1 MASWLNQRNAAMG
14 GILAM
19 VLLVV
24 GYFMTGQPP
33 KFGASGASL
42 MSYYNDH
49 HRSLVI
55 AMILTGIAIPLY
67 LWFVAYLS
75 TAVGGA
81 QGTAVAL
88 GGLLIAACA
97 ATGDI
102 LNLAI
107 VKGVKL
113 GDDLGALRLVY
124 QASTLSYTR
133 LFWAGLAVAVPLAF
147 AASRGA
153 LKSWVAGVAL
163 VQAVLYVLGGF
174 SLKSTGFF
182 SPTGG
187 MALIA
192 FLAFFVGTAVIAF
205 GLWQSEPATADATA
219 VAPTPV

>member
-24 GYFMTGQPP
+24 GYLMTGQPP
-33 KFGASGASL
+33 KFDASGASVV
-42 MSYYNDH
+42 SYYNDH
-49 HRSLVI
+49 HRTVVI

-75 TAVGGA
+75 AAVGGA
-81 QGTAVAL
+81 QGAAVAL
-88 GGLLIAACA
+88 GGLLIAAFA

-102 LNLAI
+102 LNLVI

-113 GDDLGALRLVY
+113 GDDFAAMRLLY

-133 LFWAGLAVAVPLAF
+133 LFWAGLAVAIPLAL

-153 LKSWVAGVAL
+153 LKPWVAGVAL
-163 VQAVLYVLGGF
+163 VQSVLYLLGGI

-192 FLAFFVGTAVIAF
+192 FLAFFIGTAVIAF
-205 GLWQSEPATADATA
+205 GLWQSDPATADATA
-219 VAPTPV
+219 AAPTPA